1 MSKLI
6 ATLVASLFAATAFA
20 QTNGIPPAQPAAG
33 TTASTT
39 LTTKGGL
46 AADKPAMASDKPVS
60 DARAKRTARSKARKM
75 KRDEKV
81 GDKPLN

>member
-1 MSKLI
+1 MNKLI
-6 ATLVASLFAATAFA
+6 ATLAVSLFAATAFA
-20 QTNGIPPAQPAAG
+20 QTNATPPTQPAAG

-39 LTTKGGL
+39 MKK
-46 AADKPAMASDKPVS
+46 DAMASDTPTT
-60 DARAKRTARSKARKM
+60 DAKAKRTAKSKARKA

>member
-6 ATLVASLFAATAFA
+6 ATLVATLFAATAFA
-20 QTNGIPPAQPAAG
+20 QTNATPPSQPAAG
-33 TTASTT
+33 TTKDTT
-39 LTTKGGL
+39 FVGKDG
-46 AADKPAMASDKPVS
+46 APIASDKPVS
-60 DARAKRTARSKARKM
+60 DAKAKRIAKSKARKA

>member
-6 ATLVASLFAATAFA
+6 ATLVATLFAATAFA
-20 QTNGIPPAQPAAG
+20 QTNATPPTQPAAG
-33 TTASTT
+33 TTASSPM
-39 LTTKGGL
+39 KK
-46 AADKPAMASDKPVS
+46 DAMASDKPVTEKKA
-60 DARAKRTARSKARKM
+60 ARAAKSKARKM

>member
-6 ATLVASLFAATAFA
+6 VTLVATLFAATAFA
-20 QTNGIPPAQPAAG
+20 QTNATPPVQPAAG
-33 TTASTT
+33 TTANSMM
-39 LTTKGGL
+39 KK
-46 AADKPAMASDKPVS
+46 DAMASDKPMT
-60 DARAKRTARSKARKM
+60 DAKMKRTAKSKARKM

>member
-6 ATLVASLFAATAFA
+6 ATLVATLFAATAFA
-20 QTNGIPPAQPAAG
+20 QTNATPPSVPAAG

-39 LTTKGGL
+39 LKKDTAM
-46 AADKPAMASDKPVS
+46 AADGTVVDKKATRS
-60 DARAKRTARSKARKM
+60 AKSKARKA